1 MFLLPRLACLQ
12 QVFFLFVLRLL
23 IFIVNLNN
31 SYLLNINFSIIF
43 LFYCFI
49 LTLSLIIVFMSCKY
63 CMSFFYEFPF
73 ILKIFSYFINL
84 LIFLPILQV
93 FVLLGSILLFV
104 RCFCF
109 VTISYW
115 TWTWQFLFVLNY
127 EFMSMLDMYYLHF
140 TLFLLGLMLFSYF
153 NSWDLYLCFLFGFTI
168 S

>member
-1 MFLLPRLACLQ
+1 MLAASILSLCIAT
-12 QVFFLFVLRLL
+12 FVLRLL
-23 IFIVNLNN
+23 LFIVNLNN

-63 CMSFFYEFPF
+63 CMSFFYNAEFPF

-93 FVLLGSILLFV
+93 FVLLGSILVFV

-115 TWTWQFLFVLNY
+115 TWIWQFLFVLNY

-140 TLFLLGLMLFSYF
+140 TFFLLGLMLFSYF